1 MERNNL
7 ASARHCGQK
16 GRLTKVGLTMKML
29 FMVML
34 SVALANSAVA
44 QSPTVAEKPKGVAKL
59 DWNAKPRAFSTSD
72 YEQLLSCTLSRHPK
86 ETRGYAE
93 YHLHWRDIQ
102 TPEQNERDPNSQLF
116 LPALE
121 GCLQMAD
128 GEPYPFALDKLIADW
143 GKTHSLIVVDAA
155 SLAKCA
161 ALNNVGAAR
170 GYVAVAKNPSM
181 KAKSLSMMQTALT
194 IPPCRPVKPFSI
206 KQSELL
212 SLLTK
217 ELADVQ

>member
-1 MERNNL
+1 MNKL
-7 ASARHCGQK
+7 FSAI
-16 GRLTKVGLTMKML
+16 
-29 FMVML
+29 L
-34 SVALANSAVA
+34 SVMMINPVIA
-44 QSPTVAEKPKGVAKL
+44 QPPMETEQPKGVAKL
-59 DWNAKPRAFSTSD
+59 DWNAKPRAFSTVD

-116 LPALE
+116 MPALE

-128 GEPYPFALDKLIADW
+128 GEPFPFSLDQLIADW
-143 GKTHSLIVVDAA
+143 GKAHSMMVVDAA

-161 ALNNVGAAR
+161 ARNNIAAAN
-170 GYVAVAKNPSM
+170 GYVAVAKSPAM
-181 KAKSLSMMQTALT
+181 KAKSLGMMQSALT
-194 IPPCRPVKPFSI
+194 IPPCRPAKAFSVK
-206 KQSELL
+206 QDELL

-217 ELADVQ
+217 ELAAVEQVP